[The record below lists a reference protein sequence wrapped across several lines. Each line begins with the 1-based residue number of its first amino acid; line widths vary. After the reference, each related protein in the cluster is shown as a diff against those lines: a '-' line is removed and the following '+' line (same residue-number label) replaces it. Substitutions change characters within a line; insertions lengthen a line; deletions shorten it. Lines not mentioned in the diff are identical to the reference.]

1 PALGNQLTPIGRVID
16 ERAIGNGVVGLHA
29 TGGSTNLTIHLV
41 AMAAAAGVALRWEDF
56 ADLAEVTRLL
66 TRIYPNGKADV
77 NHFHAAGGMG
87 LLIRELLGAGLLH
100 GDAQTVWGEL
110 DAYGVE
116 PPLDAEAAVAWSPA
130 AAESGDRDVL
140 REAAEPFQ
148 LNGGTGVREGPLGRA
163 VIKTSAVAPDRHTI
177 EAPARGVHRQ

>member
-1 PALGNQLTPIGRVID
+1 LTMLGVKRALEATARVIQFAPMGRD
-16 ERAIGNGVVGLHA
+16 VHERAIVNGVVGLHA

-41 AMAAAAGVALRWEDF
+41 AMAAAAGIALRWEDF
-56 ADLAEVTRLL
+56 ADLAEVTPLL

-110 DAYGVE
+110 EAYAVE
-116 PPLDAEAAVAWSPA
+116 PRLDAEGAVAWAPA
-130 AAESGDRDVL
+130 AAEYGDHSVL
-140 REAAEPFQ
+140 RAAGE
-148 LNGGTGVREGPLGRA
+148 
-163 VIKTSAVAPDRHTI
+163 
-177 EAPARGVHRQ
+177 